1 MCSFNGTRDLASI
14 DSATRIHI
22 YVFDEIHLLTHSGG
36 TLETMHNA
44 LTELINPVYFSGF
57 DFQQSVQ
64 FETAAIPCGP
74 THPNVTVSLSL
85 QGRGAVKVDN
95 KYITYSPKVRLI
107 INNIRSTTTRLM
119 MAAASFYLPGPDPPP
134 LD

>member
-22 YVFDEIHLLTHSGG
+22 YVFDEIHLLTHSGA
-36 TLETMHNA
+36 TLYTQDNA
-44 LTELINPVYFSGF
+44 QCNGLINLFYFSGF

-74 THPNVTVSLSL
+74 THPNVSVSLSL
-85 QGRGAVKVDN
+85 QGRGEVAVDN
-95 KYITYSPKVRLI
+95 KYITYSPKV
-107 INNIRSTTTRLM
+107 SQ
-119 MAAASFYLPGPDPPP
+119 SDHK
-134 LD
+134 

>member
-1 MCSFNGTRDLASI
+1 ML
-14 DSATRIHI
+14 
-22 YVFDEIHLLTHSGG
+22 Y
-36 TLETMHNA
+36 
-44 LTELINPVYFSGF
+44 ELINPVYFSGF

-119 MAAASFYLPGPDPPP
+119 MAAAASFYLPGPDPPP